1 MKKTIVGR
9 LAVVV
14 LIMALGWTVGVGA
27 TEMRLTYNPLPFNA
41 PSMVERE
48 LELLK
53 EQGVSA
59 EYIQLSAG
67 YSMTEAMAA
76 GQLDLAPV
84 MGGTSAIVSAAGGR
98 DIQILQVYSRAPRAF
113 ALVTRP
119 GHMDLG
125 DLVGSTIGLPVGTEA
140 HYLLARVLEEQG
152 IALHEVQIANLLV
165 PDAVAALQAGQI
177 DAAVVV
183 DPVLSR
189 LRQAGQVEV
198 LRDGEG
204 LIAGVTLSVVHGP
217 FADQASVQGF
227 LTAHLEALAWMEA
240 NPDALRQLAADETN
254 LPEGLIDQ
262 LLNTYTFDPNI
273 DEGIMEDLQR
283 AADFLFSAGIIRQ
296 AIDVADWL
304 WLP

>member
-1 MKKTIVGR
+1 M
-9 LAVVV
+9 
-14 LIMALGWTVGVGA
+14 
-27 TEMRLTYNPLPFNA
+27 
-41 PSMVERE
+41 
-48 LELLK
+48 
-53 EQGVSA
+53 
-59 EYIQLSAG
+59 
-67 YSMTEAMAA
+67 
-76 GQLDLAPV
+76 
-84 MGGTSAIVSAAGGR
+84 
-98 DIQILQVYSRAPRAF
+98 
-113 ALVTRP
+113 
-119 GHMDLG
+119 
-125 DLVGSTIGLPVGTEA
+125 
-140 HYLLARVLEEQG
+140 ARVLEEQD
-152 IALHEVQIANLLV
+152 IALHELQIANLLV

-262 LLNTYTFDPNI
+262 LLNTYIFDPNI
-273 DEGIMEDLQR
+273 DEGILEDLQR

-296 AIDVADWL
+296 AIDVRDWL